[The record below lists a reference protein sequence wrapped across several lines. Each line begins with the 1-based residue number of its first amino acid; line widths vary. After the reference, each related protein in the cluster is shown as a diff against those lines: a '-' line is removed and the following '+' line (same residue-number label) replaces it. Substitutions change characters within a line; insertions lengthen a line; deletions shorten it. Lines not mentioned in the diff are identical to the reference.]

1 MGIYDPLPKLPL
13 WIEYGRGRHI
23 MTLPLHQIADHLGS
37 SARGLQY
44 LYAING
50 CDTVSSFRGIG
61 KRTAFHISKHFE
73 FLAQLSNVN
82 YSSFNL
88 HIVESF
94 VCRLF
99 DRKSDIC
106 DINQP

>member
-1 MGIYDPLPKLPL
+1 
-13 WIEYGRGRHI
+13 

-82 YSSFNL
+82 YSCSVYCVHLLEKNIKFYKIP
-88 HIVESF
+88 HIL
-94 VCRLF
+94 LF
-99 DRKSDIC
+99 LPSNIYIRYCIGF
-106 DINQP
+106 PLLVT